1 MELCCLY
8 LSWSTVSV
16 TWRNFC
22 CPIES
27 RTERWR
33 VRLRADGR
41 FEQIEHRVP
50 EATAG
55 ANLERAEAL
64 ELAGATLQQLG
75 WGDPTQLDVLSV
87 NQNTRPNR
95 TDWTITY
102 ADRDSFYQ
110 NNGE

>member
-33 VRLRADGR
+33 VRLKADGR
-41 FEQIEHRVP
+41 LEQIEHRVP

-75 WGDPTQLDVLSV
+75 WGDPTQLDVRSEEHTSELQSRGHLV
-87 NQNTRPNR
+87 CRLLL
-95 TDWTITY
+95 
-102 ADRDSFYQ
+102 
-110 NNGE
+110 EKKK